1 MEEIKQD
8 SKYKKPSNKK
18 WQKYL
23 LYFVIILVVVF
34 LGIKFLGH
42 KNVPQNNQGDN
53 QQGSIQ
59 DLMGGGA
66 GGPPG
71 DAGDMPPPDEGM
83 NGGPSQSE
91 QNPGT
96 PPQN

>member
-23 LYFVIILVVVF
+23 LYFVIVLVVVF
-34 LGIKFLGH
+34 LGIKLFGH
-42 KNVPQNNQGDN
+42 KNVPQDNQGGN

-59 DLMGGGA
+59 DLMGGA

-71 DAGDMPPPDEGM
+71 DAGDMPPPDEGT
-83 NGGPSQSE
+83 NDGPSQSG
-91 QNPGT
+91 QNSGT